1 MINKFKIWDKATI
14 IGWISRLGVLILS
27 FANTRFLIEALG
39 IDGMASYTIIM
50 SITPWI
56 GLLNLG
62 LPITM
67 QNEVSRLRSQGAD
80 IDTFQQHAIG
90 TMLLIGLFLLPMP
103 LTIGWAIH
111 SLLLVDYEQLSLSI
125 IIIAVLLMYISAIF
139 QLLPQLMY
147 ANNNAIWP
155 NLYPLISAIWM
166 FMVLAITVIFELT
179 NIGLIMITVMMSN
192 ILMPIHASLRSKSLK
207 NFKIDLRVS
216 FRQIL
221 VSKNILLFT
230 TIATSVLS
238 VDYIIMSRTLNSTEI
253 VKYGVTS
260 KLFLI
265 ILTFHG
271 VLIAVNWTPVSDSIN
286 SKSMK
291 EARAKIAGILKFGMS
306 IGLTCGILIIIFQ
319 DFIFK
324 TLTGGEVVNTSNFLI
339 VSFLF
344 YTLLRIWTDT
354 FTFAL
359 QGCGRVNLINKFL
372 PIQAVI
378 SCGGQYY
385 LGGAFGAVGIL
396 WGMILSFLLT
406 SAWIVPY
413 HFSKITGEQ

>member
-1 MINKFKIWDKATI
+1 MINTFQIWDKVTI
-14 IGWISRLGVLILS
+14 IGWLSRLGVIIFA
-27 FANTRFLIEALG
+27 FANTRLLIEALG

-67 QNEVSRLRSQGAD
+67 QNEVSRLRSQGLD

-90 TMLLIGLFLLPMP
+90 TMLLTGLLFLPMP
-103 LTIGWAIH
+103 LTIGWAIY
-111 SLLLVDYEQLSLSI
+111 SILLVGYEQFSLSI
-125 IIIAVLLMYISAIF
+125 IMIAVLLIYVSAIF

-147 ANNNAIWP
+147 ANNKAIWP
-155 NLYPLISAIWM
+155 NLYPLLSAIWT
-166 FMVLAITVIFELT
+166 FLVLTITLIFEVT
-179 NIGLIMITVMMSN
+179 NVGVIMIVVMMSN
-192 ILMPIHASLRSKSLK
+192 ILMPFHATLRTRLFK
-207 NFKIDLRVS
+207 NIKVDLRVS
-216 FRQIL
+216 FQQIL

-230 TIATSVLS
+230 AIATSVLS
-238 VDYIIMSRTLNSTEI
+238 VDYMIMSRILNSAEI
-253 VKYGVTS
+253 VKYAVTS

-286 SKSMK
+286 TRRMK
-291 EARAKIAGILKFGMS
+291 DARAQIFAILKFGIS
-306 IGLTCGILIIIFQ
+306 IAVACGVLIIIFK
-319 DFIFK
+319 DPIFNI
-324 TLTGGEVVNTSNFLI
+324 LTGGEVANISNFFI

-344 YTLLRIWTDT
+344 YTLARIWTDT

-359 QGCGRVNLINKFL
+359 QGCGKVNLINIFL
-372 PIQAVI
+372 PIQAIV

-385 LGGAFGAVGIL
+385 LGGAFGATGIL

-406 SAWIVPY
+406 ATWIVPY
-413 HFSKITGEQ
+413 HFFRITREQ